1 MKGSTLFVGVV
12 FLTALVAAAVISFH
26 KDHFYTGVTLT
37 LLSVLTFSGL
47 CIVLEEHKDEE
58 EDEDE

>member
-1 MKGSTLFVGVV
+1 MKGSTLFVGVM

-47 CIVLEEHKDEE
+47 CIVLEEKKE
-58 EDEDE
+58 EDPEDDE